1 MLVYDITDRK
11 SFNDCTNFFI
21 SKIEEN
27 CWRKQYKILLL
38 GNKTDVECLRQ
49 IIPQKGSLFAQEYN
63 CKFMECSCVTNEN
76 VFYAFQS
83 LIEIT
88 SVIFIDK
95 FKEEKMDDSE
105 ESDSKSNEEDA
116 KLEKRINKLPKLMK
130 FLKY

>member
-1 MLVYDITDRK
+1 
-11 SFNDCTNFFI
+11 
-21 SKIEEN
+21 
-27 CWRKQYKILLL
+27 
-38 GNKTDVECLRQ
+38 
-49 IIPQKGSLFAQEYN
+49 
-63 CKFMECSCVTNEN
+63 MECSCVTNEN

-95 FKEEKMDDSE
+95 FKEEKMDDTE

>member
-1 MLVYDITDRK
+1 
-11 SFNDCTNFFI
+11 
-21 SKIEEN
+21 
-27 CWRKQYKILLL
+27 
-38 GNKTDVECLRQ
+38 
-49 IIPQKGSLFAQEYN
+49 
-63 CKFMECSCVTNEN
+63 MECSCVTNEN

-116 KLEKRINKLPKLMK
+116 KLEKRINKLPKLMT
-130 FLKY
+130 FLKC

>member
-1 MLVYDITDRK
+1 
-11 SFNDCTNFFI
+11 
-21 SKIEEN
+21 
-27 CWRKQYKILLL
+27 
-38 GNKTDVECLRQ
+38 
-49 IIPQKGSLFAQEYN
+49 
-63 CKFMECSCVTNEN
+63 MECSCVTNEN

-130 FLKY
+130 FLKC

>member
-1 MLVYDITDRK
+1 
-11 SFNDCTNFFI
+11 
-21 SKIEEN
+21 
-27 CWRKQYKILLL
+27 
-38 GNKTDVECLRQ
+38 
-49 IIPQKGSLFAQEYN
+49 
-63 CKFMECSCVTNEN
+63 MECSCVTNEN

-95 FKEEKMDDSE
+95 FKEEKMGDSE